1 MRYSKGNIPP
11 IPSVAPSMLFPHKK
25 ALLHGE
31 ELVLTPFSRTYPRS
45 AYSKNF
51 IAIYLAAIP

>member
-31 ELVLTPFSRTYPRS
+31 ELVLTPFLMTQVSFFNSILGP
-45 AYSKNF
+45 
-51 IAIYLAAIP
+51 